1 MFLFDVVSKAHSK
14 KNVAIVSPIR
24 QHIRLID
31 ERLKARS
38 AGSPKGH
45 TCNQDAHRYQRMKY
59 MGIPLAPVQKSSD
72 ERLRTIVAK
81 VSQTSMLTREIP
93 TSINKSPL
101 ERKQTATSADVKLKP
116 RIPEFDYTM
125 EEERERSKVDKF
137 VSFSKAQPRG
147 TNARNLRVD
156 KSLPWI
162 EDELNATKV
171 KLAKKLQSRKTFAV
185 GGEVEEEAGDVLSK
199 TKFDADSSA
208 IKKSYKEVIASQ
220 LRHYKAP
227 DDVSTGDDEND
238 DADDIQSAVESTSSL
253 SSVGTNFTNDSGSFL
268 MELGEKIPKSEMNLQ
283 TKFQVSANRVKRT
296 FLYRLILKYF

>member
-1 MFLFDVVSKAHSK
+1 MFLFDVDPKAHSK

-31 ERLKARS
+31 ERLKTRS
-38 AGSPKGH
+38 ASAPKGH
-45 TCNQDAHRYQRMKY
+45 TCNQDAHRYQRMRF
-59 MGIPLAPVQKSSD
+59 MGIPLAQKSSD

-93 TSINKSPL
+93 TNVNNSPL

-125 EEERERSKVDKF
+125 EEEREHSKVDKF

-162 EDELNATKV
+162 EDELKATKV
-171 KLAKKLQSRKTFAV
+171 KLAKELHNRKTFAV
-185 GGEVEEEAGDVLSK
+185 EGEAEAEAEDVLSK
-199 TKFDADSSA
+199 TKLDADSSA

-220 LRHYKAP
+220 FRCYKAS
-227 DDVSTGDDEND
+227 DDVSSEDDGND

-283 TKFQVSANRVKRT
+283 TKFQVSANRVK
-296 FLYRLILKYF
+296 